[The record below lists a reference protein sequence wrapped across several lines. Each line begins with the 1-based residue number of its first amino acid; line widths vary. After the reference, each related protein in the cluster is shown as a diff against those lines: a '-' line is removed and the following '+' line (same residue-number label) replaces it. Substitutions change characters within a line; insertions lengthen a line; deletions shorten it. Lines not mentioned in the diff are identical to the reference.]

1 MTVRTWTIRL
11 LGLIAI
17 GALVASCGSSSTVV
31 AEPSDPDDAA
41 AASSSSGDATS
52 DEACAGSSG
61 PSDLWPDLDTT
72 APEFADAIR
81 SLTGGLTTVNSFSCE
96 AMVQVEPSVSARDLG
111 ASDVASVEHADP
123 YFRIDLVAFD
133 SADGLNAVGGRDA
146 IAGLLTADLSD
157 DSNFEVATPRP
168 YLLMVTTWVDPDGTA
183 AVPNDGLFAAPESL
197 LPTFEVAA
205 YYQQQ
210 VFGSD

>member
-1 MTVRTWTIRL
+1 MSFRTWIIRM
-11 LGLIAI
+11 LGLIAL
-17 GALVASCGSSSTVV
+17 GALVASCGSSTSVV

-41 AASSSSGDATS
+41 S

-72 APEFADAIR
+72 VPEFADTIR
-81 SLTGGLTTVNSFSCE
+81 SLTGGLTTVNSFSCQ

-123 YFRIDLVAFD
+123 YFRMDLVAFD
-133 SADGLNAVGGRDA
+133 SADALDAVGGRDA
-146 IAGLLTADLSD
+146 VAGLLTADLSD

-168 YLLMVTTWVDPDGTA
+168 YLLMVTSWVDPDGTG

-197 LPTFEVAA
+197 VATFEVAA